1 VTAALRRAAETL
13 LVLLVLSVLTFLLTS
28 LAPGDPAEEIL
39 RRGGIQPTAES
50 VAVLRGELGLDQPLF
65 TQYLQWLLGVLR
77 GDFGRSHVDR
87 APVAAEILSRVPATL
102 RLAGTASLVA
112 VGLAVLVSVRAALR
126 PRAFDS
132 RIARVV
138 MVAIAAVP
146 PYISGILLISVVA
159 VGMRVLPTGGEG
171 SPGAVILP
179 ALTLGLAGTATLLR
193 LLAADLSDVAR
204 QPFVKLAVAKGLT
217 ARRTVVVHMLRVAA
231 PGAITA
237 SGVVLTELLAGA
249 VIVETLFAWPGVGQL
264 AVTAIR
270 QRDIPIVQAYVLLTA
285 LATALVL
292 TLADL
297 CVSVAD
303 PRVRR

>member
-1 VTAALRRAAETL
+1 MTLALRRVAETL

-39 RRGGIQPTAES
+39 RRGGVQPTAES
-50 VAVLRGELGLDQPLF
+50 VAVLRGELGLDRPLF
-65 TQYLQWLLGVLR
+65 SRYLQWLLGVLR
-77 GDFGRSHVDR
+77 GDFGRSYTDR

-102 RLAGTASLVA
+102 RLAGTASLIA

-126 PRAFDS
+126 PRALDS
-132 RIARVV
+132 RIARVAT
-138 MVAIAAVP
+138 VAVAAVP
-146 PYISGILLISVVA
+146 PYIVGILLISVVA
-159 VGMRVLPTGGEG
+159 VGMRALPTGGDG

-179 ALTLGLAGTATLLR
+179 AVTLGLAGTATLLR
-193 LLAADLSDVAR
+193 LLRADLAAVAR
-204 QPFVKLAVAKGLT
+204 LPFVKLAVAKGLS
-217 ARRTVVVHMLRVAA
+217 ARRTVMVHALRAAA

-237 SGVVLTELLAGA
+237 AGVVLAELLAGA

-285 LATALVL
+285 LATVLVL

>member
-65 TQYLQWLLGVLR
+65 SQYLQWLLGVLR

-171 SPGAVILP
+171 SPEAVILP

-237 SGVVLTELLAGA
+237 AGVVLTELLAGA

-264 AVTAIR
+264 AVAAIR

-285 LATALVL
+285 LATVLVL

-297 CVSVAD
+297 CVSAAD
-303 PRVRR
+303 PRMRR

>member
-1 VTAALRRAAETL
+1 MTLALRRVAETL

-39 RRGGIQPTAES
+39 RRGGVQPTAES
-50 VAVLRGELGLDQPLF
+50 VAVLRGELGLDRPLF
-65 TQYLQWLLGVLR
+65 SRYLQWLLGVLR
-77 GDFGRSHVDR
+77 GDFGRSYTDR

-102 RLAGTASLVA
+102 RLAGTASLIA

-126 PRAFDS
+126 PRALDS

-138 MVAIAAVP
+138 TVAIAAVP
-146 PYISGILLISVVA
+146 PYIVGILLISVVA
-159 VGMRVLPTGGEG
+159 VGMRALPTGGDG

-179 ALTLGLAGTATLLR
+179 AVTLGLAGTATLLR
-193 LLAADLSDVAR
+193 LLRADLAAVAR
-204 QPFVKLAVAKGLT
+204 LPFVKLAVAKGLS
-217 ARRTVVVHMLRVAA
+217 ARRTVMVHALRAAA

-237 SGVVLTELLAGA
+237 AGVVLAELLAGA

-285 LATALVL
+285 LATVLVL

-297 CVSVAD
+297 CVSVTD